1 MAFVKK
7 EFYFRSVSDMAN
19 IHAASYHPE
28 SGEVRAV
35 LQIAHGMAEHL
46 ERYEK
51 FIQVLT
57 DKGIAVYINDH
68 LGHGTSVDSEKDLG
82 YFGECGYNAMIEDCR
97 QIMVTAKGEHPD
109 VPYFFFG
116 HSMGSFVA
124 RSFAVRYGD
133 ELKGAIFCGTG
144 GSNPVLGLGIA
155 IAKMVAKIKGD
166 RHRSKFIDG
175 LAFGAYNNKFEKRTN
190 FDWLSRDNDEVDKYI
205 ADPLCGYLFTVNGLL
220 NLFLILQ
227 SVSDSKWYE
236 AFNKDLPV
244 YLIAG
249 DMDPVGNYGKGVK
262 EVADGLK
269 EEGVKDVSLTLYKD
283 CRHEILNEHRAFD
296 QVVADVL
303 AFIDRLA

>member
-1 MAFVKK
+1 M
-7 EFYFRSVSDMAN
+7 
-19 IHAASYHPE
+19 
-28 SGEVRAV
+28 
-35 LQIAHGMAEHL
+35 
-46 ERYEK
+46 
-51 FIQVLT
+51 
-57 DKGIAVYINDH
+57 
-68 LGHGTSVDSEKDLG
+68 
-82 YFGECGYNAMIEDCR
+82 
-97 QIMVTAKGEHPD
+97 
-109 VPYFFFG
+109 
-116 HSMGSFVA
+116 
-124 RSFAVRYGD
+124 
-133 ELKGAIFCGTG
+133 
-144 GSNPVLGLGIA
+144 GIA

-249 DMDPVGNYGKGVK
+249 DMDPVGNYGKGIK

-269 EEGVKDVSLTLYKD
+269 EEGVKDVSVTLYKD

>member
-19 IHAASYHPE
+19 IHGASYVPE

-51 FIQVLT
+51 FIQALT
-57 DKGIAVYINDH
+57 DKGIAVYTNDH
-68 LGHGTSVDSEKDLG
+68 LGHGTSVDNEKDLG
-82 YFGECGYNAMIEDCR
+82 YFGDCGYNAMIEDCR
-97 QIMVTAKGEHPD
+97 QVMVTAKGEYPD
-109 VPYFFFG
+109 APYFFFG

-124 RSFAVRYGD
+124 RNFALRYGD
-133 ELKGAIFCGTG
+133 ELKGVIVCGTG

-155 IAKMVAKIKGD
+155 LAKLVQKIKGP

-175 LAFGAYNNKFEKRTN
+175 LAFGTYNVKFEQRTK
-190 FDWLSRDNDEVDKYI
+190 FDWLTRDEDEVDKYI

-227 SVSDSKWYE
+227 SVSEDDWYE

-262 EVADGLK
+262 EVGDKLK
-269 EEGVKDVSLTLYKD
+269 KEGVKDVTVSLYKD
-283 CRHEILNEHRAFD
+283 CRHEILNESKAFD